1 MTWVCKRAGT
11 VDIELDVSE
20 IVGKGRP
27 RFTRLG
33 KPYTPAKTAIAERI
47 VREGFAEAA
56 GDRYADFTGPVSVS
70 VKATRELARSN
81 PKDWAGRTD
90 MMKPDIDNVLKL
102 VLDALNGIAYHDDSQ
117 VMFTTASKG
126 SRTPHGTGNKL
137 HITVRYY
144 SETRRGKQ

>member
-11 VDIELDVSE
+11 VDIELDVPE

-56 GDRYADFTGPVSVS
+56 GDRYADFTGLYPSAS
-70 VKATRELARSN
+70 RQRGS
-81 PKDWAGRTD
+81 WRGRT
-90 MMKPDIDNVLKL
+90 P
-102 VLDALNGIAYHDDSQ
+102 
-117 VMFTTASKG
+117 
-126 SRTPHGTGNKL
+126 RTGPGART
-137 HITVRYY
+137 
-144 SETRRGKQ
+144 